1 MRKDLELL
9 IRGQRYP
16 HLTRGNRKP
25 PPSTQ
30 RTETPTSSQ
39 VNSDRERIIQKIQ
52 KHMRDNNNINNV
64 NLISDAEGL
73 YKSYRTGTGLY
84 KFGNTL
90 YVSGTSGKNLAN
102 DIFSDIFHI
111 PFNRLEE
118 SERYKDAYEML
129 QTSPEVTRLV
139 GHSLGSAVVKVLN
152 KNSNDKYAENLYSSP
167 IISLPSSTA
176 RDDNHLNFRTAL
188 DPVAVLDTGSIT
200 VPQGTLNPH
209 SYFNFFDQGRSE
221 FNTANNTQ
229 PVKKIM

>member
-1 MRKDLELL
+1 
-9 IRGQRYP
+9 
-16 HLTRGNRKP
+16 
-25 PPSTQ
+25 
-30 RTETPTSSQ
+30 
-39 VNSDRERIIQKIQ
+39 
-52 KHMRDNNNINNV
+52 MRDNNNINNV

-139 GHSLGSAVVKVLN
+139 GHSLGSAV
-152 KNSNDKYAENLYSSP
+152 E
-167 IISLPSSTA
+167 
-176 RDDNHLNFRTAL
+176 
-188 DPVAVLDTGSIT
+188 
-200 VPQGTLNPH
+200 
-209 SYFNFFDQGRSE
+209 
-221 FNTANNTQ
+221 
-229 PVKKIM
+229 